1 MESAEDAQE
10 KQEKRRLVELV
21 HALLGAH
28 VLHVLRGAHLLV
40 PGRPGE
46 ARDRVFGV
54 AGESLRTGGHV
65 LGAGSPKNE
74 VLQSDQKVSY
84 LDHLSLQ
91 HIYSRFSIRRIY
103 RNSYIN
109 IERNGKD
116 E

>member
-1 MESAEDAQE
+1 MWTNIFDEHRASEALIDAATWSGHGVNVGSAEDAQE

-84 LDHLSLQ
+84 LD
-91 HIYSRFSIRRIY
+91 
-103 RNSYIN
+103 
-109 IERNGKD
+109 
-116 E
+116 

>member
-1 MESAEDAQE
+1 MWTNIFDDHRASEALIDAATWSGHGLNVGSAEDAHE

-54 AGESLRTGGHV
+54 VGESLRVGGDD
-65 LGAGSPKNE
+65 LGAASPKNE
-74 VLQSDQKVSY
+74 VLRSDQKVSD
-84 LDHLSLQ
+84 LD
-91 HIYSRFSIRRIY
+91 
-103 RNSYIN
+103 
-109 IERNGKD
+109 
-116 E
+116 